1 MPTDHFR
8 GVAKNQASLFRT
20 HPTQIQIRCQPTAE
34 GIPAP
39 PRQVSVLNLLADF
52 IFCTAQVDSFPPIRE
67 QPDQR
72 RDHWVPTHSHRLYV
86 TIELNLLLAVLA
98 GVYFVVRKRW
108 I

>member
-72 RDHWVPTHSHRLYV
+72 RDHWVPTTV
-86 TIELNLLLAVLA
+86 TVCTSQLNSICCWQSWLAFISSC
-98 GVYFVVRKRW
+98 G
-108 I
+108 